1 MRRLAFACVLSL
13 VWIAVAP
20 ACATRATLT
29 PTAMERAVLARQLG
43 RINDTIPVLRFA
55 PPRAYA
61 RWRAEVEACSG
72 LTRAGW
78 PAFYLAPIYP
88 LDAEGH
94 IAMYLYV
101 NERILL
107 ALGVETDAT
116 VVRHELLHWL
126 LIDRYAHGEHP
137 AEYFG
142 SEDRP
147 GRCTTLVL
155 RED

>member
-1 MRRLAFACVLSL
+1 MRRFALACVLSV
-13 VWIAVAP
+13 VWITVAP
-20 ACATRATLT
+20 ACAKRATPALT
-29 PTAMERAVLARQLG
+29 TFQRDVLARQLG

-72 LTRAGW
+72 LTRTGW

-101 NERILL
+101 NERILF

-126 LIDRYAHGEHP
+126 LIERYAHGEHP

-142 SEDRP
+142 SEDAP
-147 GRCTTLVL
+147 GRCTTLVM
-155 RED
+155 R